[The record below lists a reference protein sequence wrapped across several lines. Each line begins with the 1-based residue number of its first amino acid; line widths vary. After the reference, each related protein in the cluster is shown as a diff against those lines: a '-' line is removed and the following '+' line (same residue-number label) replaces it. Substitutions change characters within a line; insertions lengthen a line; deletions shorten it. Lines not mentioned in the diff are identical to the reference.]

1 VSVVERLFSVEGAN
15 ALVPLLKQTFADVAA
30 KRDEMHTHVEV
41 LQSLGVNFSDEESFL
56 RDELDPEVSGRLARC
71 SELHESMHK
80 SLENLIELGV
90 EVKGLDGLVDVR
102 SRVDGRIVYLCWKH
116 GEDRFSHWH
125 ELDGGFSGR
134 TPIADREA
142 FEGTLLN

>member
-1 VSVVERLFSVEGAN
+1 MSIVQRLFSVEAAN
-15 ALVPLLKQTFADVAA
+15 ALVPLLKKTFASVRA
-30 KRDEMHTHVEV
+30 KRDEMRTHVEV
-41 LQSLGVNFSDEESFL
+41 LQSLGLNFSDEDSIQGE
-56 RDELDPEVSGRLARC
+56 DQDPEVSGRLARC
-71 SELHESMHK
+71 SELHESIHK

-102 SRVDGRIVYLCWKH
+102 SRVDGRVVYLCWKH

-125 ELDGGFSGR
+125 ELEGGLAGR
-134 TPIADREA
+134 TLITDPDA